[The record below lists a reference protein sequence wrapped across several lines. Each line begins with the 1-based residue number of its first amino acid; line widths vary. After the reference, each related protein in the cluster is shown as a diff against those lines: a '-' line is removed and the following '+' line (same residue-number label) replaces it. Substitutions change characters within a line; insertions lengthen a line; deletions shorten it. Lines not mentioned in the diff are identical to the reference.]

1 MKEVII
7 LILVLCIINTI
18 LLVCHMRRLNEYK
31 TKEKFTN
38 DTQSGYCNQYCIDIC
53 NGPVYEKDV
62 FDKIRNDDCKS
73 QCPAC
78 KLSSD

>member
-1 MKEVII
+1 MREVII

-38 DTQSGYCNQYCIDIC
+38 DTQSGYCEQYCIDIC
-53 NGPVYEKDV
+53 NGTVSEKDV
-62 FDKIRNDDCKS
+62 FDKIRNDACMS

-78 KLSSD
+78 ELPSD